1 MKVLGLVQELADKG
15 GLTIDSYSWPRR
27 AVSATPSQ
35 ALSRSSTPVRA
46 GSNDGTPRR
55 RSDDSSVASV
65 LFVVSSSAAAWV
77 VGRAGRTV
85 SELRAKSGASLEVA
99 RNGGPLRLVEVRG
112 NKAERQKAVEL
123 LLDTIEELPAGA
135 PRETQLLAPPNA
147 VLEISRLQ
155 RSTSAR
161 VQVENLGPEGADGF
175 GTGSGCRL
183 IILSGPREAV
193 REAAIH
199 AAAMLGQAS
208 APPVGM
214 QATCSSCGDLFS
226 DDAAF
231 CKKCGQKRAEA
242 SRGRTARSVSPVASI
257 RGAIHNGLGNGS
269 SHRALSMG
277 PGTKGLPSSDGETQ
291 LLKAL
296 LAGPMPQASRLE
308 LLLPADFVR
317 LCLESGSHL
326 QTVTLRTGSYVDLA
340 PPGPEAMR
348 MVTVSG
354 TMLGNSM
361 AVLQLQELLQQY
373 QGF

>member
-1 MKVLGLVQELADKG
+1 MEIGIRQGIWGHVQHFHAFPW
-15 GLTIDSYSWPRR
+15 YSKRQR
-27 AVSATPSQ
+27 Q
-35 ALSRSSTPVRA
+35 RSSTPVRA
-46 GSNDGTPRR
+46 GSNDAGTPRR

-112 NKAERQKAVEL
+112 NKTERRKAVEL
-123 LLDTIEELPAGA
+123 LLDTIEELPAGP

-155 RSTSAR
+155 RSTNAR

-183 IILSGPREAV
+183 IILSGPRDAV

-208 APPVGM
+208 APPAAGM

-269 SHRALSMG
+269 SNRALSMG

-326 QTVTLRTGSYVDLA
+326 QTVTLRTGSHVDLA

-348 MVTVSG
+348 MVTVRG

-361 AVLQLQELLQQY
+361 
-373 QGF
+373 